1 MYSLNGSVCVCE
13 SYTHMWLE
21 ASVILWFRS
30 CRCTEALV
38 CLFQREFQISLLWTA
53 DQSELI
59 SAPTDGGPAA
69 PGHEAA
75 TLLPETEVD
84 THPLCH
90 FLLSVSLVPVFLSP
104 SDSVSLQVEAGTEG
118 GGNH

>member
-1 MYSLNGSVCVCE
+1 
-13 SYTHMWLE
+13 MWLE

-53 DQSELI
+53 DQSKLI
-59 SAPTDGGPAA
+59 SSPTDGRPAT

-75 TLLPETEVD
+75 ALLPETEVD
-84 THPLCH
+84 THALCH
-90 FLLSVSLVPVFLSP
+90 FLLSVSLVSVFLSP
-104 SDSVSLQVEAGTEG
+104 SNSVSLQVEAGTEG